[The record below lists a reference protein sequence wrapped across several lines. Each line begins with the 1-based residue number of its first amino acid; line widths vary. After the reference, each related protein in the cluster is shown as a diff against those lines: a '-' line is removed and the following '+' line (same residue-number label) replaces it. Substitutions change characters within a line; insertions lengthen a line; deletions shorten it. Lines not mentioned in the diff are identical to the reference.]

1 MTVNGLKI
9 YGEIPY
15 FSMLFS
21 APLCCVFFLSLLS
34 IKFRTY
40 IPQKPCNAQIVF
52 LVPYPQ
58 ETSVAQLVAHSWIK
72 GIDAWFE
79 SRQNHTV
86 FSHHI
91 SPCKATFFPYFG
103 SYFFLTLSCI
113 FPVHFTTMWQP
124 IVQHDSL
131 LSHAFFPYLLRQY
144 SVGML
149 FVCVLLTA
157 ILLTNS
163 RSFAITTCNVGVT
176 RG

>member
-1 MTVNGLKI
+1 
-9 YGEIPY
+9 
-15 FSMLFS
+15 MLFS
-21 APLCCVFFLSLLS
+21 DPLCYIFLAILP
-34 IKFRTY
+34 IKFRPY
-40 IPQKPCNAQIVF
+40 IPQKPCNAQIII
-52 LVPYPQ
+52 LVSYFQ
-58 ETSVAQLVAHSWIK
+58 DSSVAQLVAHSGVK
-72 GIDAWFE
+72 GIDARFE
-79 SRQNHTV
+79 SCQNLTV

-91 SPCKATFFPYFG
+91 YPCRATFFPYFG

-131 LSHAFFPYLLRQY
+131 LSHAFFPYILRQY